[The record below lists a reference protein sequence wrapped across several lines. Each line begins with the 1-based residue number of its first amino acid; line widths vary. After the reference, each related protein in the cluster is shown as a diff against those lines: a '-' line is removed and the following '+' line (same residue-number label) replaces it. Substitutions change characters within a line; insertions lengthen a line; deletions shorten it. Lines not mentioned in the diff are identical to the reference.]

1 MTQNSLKLVRNSIF
15 AVTTGLAAVIIS
27 LPSGAS
33 DERSQMQAT
42 DFSGLTVAARYN
54 PALFN
59 ADDTGNRY
67 RLNPA
72 FRPQPELQ
80 PRTIFSVSFDQKT
93 LLPLSAGLTNGLEK
107 RSDIRFD
114 RDRSL
119 LADFRLNTQLP

>member
-15 AVTTGLAAVIIS
+15 AVTTGLAALIIS

-33 DERSQMQAT
+33 DVNMQTQPT
-42 DFSGLTVAARYN
+42 DFSGLTEAARYN
-54 PALFN
+54 PALVN
-59 ADDTGNRY
+59 TDNKGDRY

-72 FRPQPELQ
+72 FRVQPELQ
-80 PRTIFSVSFDQKT
+80 PRTIFSVSFDQKA
-93 LLPLSAGLTNGLEK
+93 LLPLSASLSNGLKK

-119 LADFRLNTQLP
+119 LADFRLSAQD